1 MSVNLSPVGN
11 AFQFFSNDGLPL
23 AAGKLQTYQAGSTTP
38 LATFTDSS
46 GLIANT
52 NPIILGT
59 SGRPP
64 STIWLSDGFFYK
76 FVLSDANDVVIQTYD
91 NLYGIVDAQPPA
103 ATPIPTGGILLWSG
117 SIGSI
122 PAGYVLC
129 NGNNGTPDLRDRFVV
144 GAGTTYAVNATGGT
158 ADSVVVSHTHTA
170 TSTPTVTDPSHTHAL
185 MGAASTGTTRGLAE
199 SITRNV
205 QGGDATAS
213 RGYIQTAP
221 NGGENYVQTNTTGI
235 TVSVATTIATAGV
248 SGTNAN
254 LPPYYALC
262 YIMKT

>member
-11 AFQFFSNDGLPL
+11 GFQFFSNDGLPL
-23 AAGKLQTYQAGSTTP
+23 AGGKIQTYQAGSTTP
-38 LATFTDSS
+38 LATYTDVN

-64 STIWLSDGFFYK
+64 SDIWLSDGFFYK

-91 NLYGIVDAQPPA
+91 NLYGIINAQPPA
-103 ATPIPTGGILLWSG
+103 ATPIPSGGILLWSG

-144 GAGTTYAVNATGGT
+144 GAGSTYAVDASGGSANA
-158 ADSVVVSHTHTA
+158 VVVSHTHTA
-170 TSTPTVTDPSHTHAL
+170 TSVVTDPGHSHDNR
-185 MGAASTGTTRGLAE
+185 GIGVPGTGDFNTRLNDVADLSGEATTTE
-199 SITRNV
+199 
-205 QGGDATAS
+205 
-213 RGYIQTAP
+213 
-221 NGGENYVQTNTTGI
+221 TTGI
-235 TVSVATTIATAGV
+235 TVATTNASAGV

-262 YIMKT
+262 WIMKT